1 MVLEMEKLRIML
13 FDRHSETSLQRS
25 RKATSGNS
33 DDSGNQ
39 ALCQRWSYKYG
50 PNWRRLPGEASLRA
64 LIDVLDICLDLE
76 DAVAGIG
83 VGAEEF
89 GRALS
94 LAE

>member
-1 MVLEMEKLRIML
+1 M
-13 FDRHSETSLQRS
+13 
-25 RKATSGNS
+25 
-33 DDSGNQ
+33 
-39 ALCQRWSYKYG
+39 G

-83 VGAEEF
+83 VGAEKF
-89 GRALS
+89 GRARS